1 MKLRFALGFVV
12 MLAMLFACTPADAPA
27 PAADL
32 LVTDAW
38 VRTTAADG
46 TSAAYMTI
54 TNGTGT
60 LERLIRASADAADVT
75 MLHETVIEGGIARM
89 DHLTGIDIAPGQ
101 SIALEPIG
109 YHLMLI
115 GLRHEL
121 VVGEQVSITL
131 EFDSGK
137 TITVDADVRPLVE
150 GGS

>member
-1 MKLRFALGFVV
+1 MRLRFALCFVV
-12 MLAMLFACTPADAPA
+12 VIMFTACAPTVSPTPLPT
-27 PAADL
+27 DL

-121 VVGEQVSITL
+121 VVGEQVAITL

-137 TITVDADVRPLVE
+137 TVSVVADVRPLVE